1 MNSNEKTMGI
11 IMDHVEQIGCP
22 YCEAELNVADF
33 DVLEDIL
40 CPACQKEIT
49 VPGRLGHFILIEQLG
64 RGETGGVFLAQDE
77 TLNRLVALKVMRS
90 EYGEDPEMLGNLRE
104 NAQAMANLNHKNVV
118 QVYSF
123 GEEKNQPY
131 VVMELMQGKR
141 VAALL
146 TSEDKIS
153 EVRALEMG
161 LDVTRGLAFAAK
173 AGISH
178 GHLKPDNILLNK
190 ENVAKV
196 SDFGLFRLRADA
208 GESPANSDVLFYR
221 APEQMQEGT
230 ANALS
235 DQYSLGAI
243 LFHALAGRPPYEGE
257 TEEELFH
264 KVQEGHLP
272 DLREFNPDLTSKT
285 VEVIGRMVDKDPSAR
300 FSDLK
305 AMASELTLALET
317 ARKAEL
323 QRQEAERALRESQKK
338 KKSPLIP
345 IMAGVALLIAVG
357 IGVVVIM
364 QTRGGPTQ
372 VQYSGPSRELHRPL
386 IRVEVNNLQN
396 AVQGMIQNNADRTE
410 TGLTYAA
417 QRIPDEHAAKAWYN
431 FLVAGMMLYAQ
442 QPEAARALLEAAAN
456 QDPIIFDGGRVPS
469 EDPRLLAQ
477 QALGTVRSRDL
488 DRAIRGAEPYYLHL
502 LELAKG
508 YEHLLAGR
516 ADAARGH
523 FQAYAVYPVPVNQ
536 EWPYVLQSMASEL
549 HASRVPIAVPRG
561 LLAGRPTE
569 SAPPPDS
576 PPAVATPTTAA
587 PVAEPEPPVRE
598 PEVPEVPAVP
608 ERPENNLLRGILA
621 NWNFTEAQD
630 GSVVNARPGQAP
642 VTAGEL
648 KGNAVWVPDEETEG
662 AIQFDGRN
670 ARVEIPSR
678 SEFSRQQISFA
689 FRLHPEPWDGG
700 NRNIL
705 TQKLIDD
712 ADGNRALFS
721 IFASGQGEICV
732 RIGEGFMNTGVVLP
746 QKWSTVVVTF
756 DGTIPRNRLRVFLD
770 GNPQPAWQGNMQ
782 GVTRIPSPN
791 DVSAQAP
798 SAEAVG
804 RWKGKIGGA
813 RVYDRALEPSEIP
826 ALSENF

>member
-11 IMDHVEQIGCP
+11 NMDHVEQIGCP
-22 YCEAELNVADF
+22 YCQAELNVADF

-49 VPGRLGHFILIEQLG
+49 VPGRLGHFILIEKLG
-64 RGETGGVFLAQDE
+64 RGATGGVFMAQDE
-77 TLNRLVALKVMRS
+77 NLNRLVALKVMRS
-90 EYGEDPEMLGNLRE
+90 EFGEDPEMLANLRE

-123 GEEKNQPY
+123 GEEKNQPF

-141 VAALL
+141 LATLLAA
-146 TSEDKIS
+146 EGGIS

-161 LDVTRGLAFAAK
+161 LDVAKGLAVAAK

-221 APEQMQEGT
+221 APEQMQAGT
-230 ANALS
+230 ANSLS
-235 DQYSLGAI
+235 DQYSLGAL
-243 LFHALAGRPPYEGE
+243 LFHALGGHPPYEGE

-264 KVQEGHLP
+264 KVQEGTLP
-272 DLREFNPDLTSKT
+272 DLHEMNPELTANS
-285 VEVIGRMVDKDPSAR
+285 VALIVRMLDKDPAR
-300 FSDLK
+300 RYPDFQTLV
-305 AMASELTLALET
+305 SEISSALET
-317 ARKAEL
+317 ARQVER
-323 QRQEAERALRESQKK
+323 QRQDAERALRESQKK
-338 KKSPLIP
+338 KKSPLVP

-357 IGVVVIM
+357 VGVVVVL
-364 QTRGGPTQ
+364 QTRGGRPTR
-372 VQYSGPSRELHRPL
+372 VEYPGPSRELHRPL

-396 AVQGMIQNNADRTE
+396 AVQGLLQNNPDRVE
-410 TGLTYAA
+410 TGLSFAS

-442 QPEAARALLEAAAN
+442 QPDAARALLEAAAN

-488 DRAIRGAEPYYLHL
+488 DRAIRGAEPYFLHL

-508 YEHLLAGR
+508 YEHLLQGR
-516 ADAARGH
+516 ADAAGTH
-523 FQAYAVYPVPVNQ
+523 FQAYAIYPVPLNQ
-536 EWPYVLQSMASEL
+536 EWPYVLQAMAPQL
-549 HASRVPIAVPRG
+549 HVARAPIAVPG
-561 LLAGRPTE
+561 SLLAD
-569 SAPPPDS
+569 APS
-576 PPAVATPTTAA
+576 Q
-587 PVAEPEPPVRE
+587 EPEPPVVAE
-598 PEVPEVPAVP
+598 TS
-608 ERPENNLLRGILA
+608 ENNLQRGVLA
-621 NWNFTEAQD
+621 NWRFNEVQD
-630 GSVVNARPGQAP
+630 GNVLNAPPGRPPMA
-642 VTAGEL
+642 AGTLE
-648 KGNAVWVPDEETEG
+648 GNAVWVPDDEVQG

-678 SEFSRQQISFA
+678 SEFSRRQISFA
-689 FRLHPEPWDGG
+689 FRLYPEPWDGS

-712 ADGNRALFS
+712 SEGTRALFS
-721 IFASGQGEICV
+721 IYTEGQGELAV
-732 RIGEGFMNTGVVLP
+732 RIGEGFMNTGVVIP
-746 QKWSTVVVTF
+746 PNKWSVLVVTF
-756 DGTIPRNRLRVFLD
+756 DGTSPRNRLRVYLD
-770 GNPQPAWQGNMQ
+770 GDPQPVWQGNMQ
-782 GVTRIPSPN
+782 GITQIPRPN
-791 DVSAQAP
+791 DVSAQAA
-798 SAEAVG
+798 SDVEIG
-804 RWKGKIGGA
+804 RWKGRIGGA
-813 RVYDRALEPSEIP
+813 RIYDRALEPSEIS
-826 ALSENF
+826 ALSENL